1 MRSVAWLDGN
11 DGTGGSSQRG
21 CGGSPPIVDTASTQM
36 QMSKE
41 KLRVLYGIRLA
52 ERPSDGSDEAAC
64 FARSLTSLVG
74 NLLGDGGLVAFC
86 PFRKEPDIRPFLQN
100 LLMQGRALY
109 LPRYRRESSAYE
121 LVRIR
126 SLENDLTP
134 GYYGIQEPVKSLI
147 GAQPPFHAPMQ
158 QVWLV
163 PGIAFD
169 RSGNRLGRGKG
180 FYDMLLEGADGV
192 KIGVAYDCQI
202 ADAIPSE
209 LHDVSMDYVVT
220 ESQII
225 DTGRR

>member
-1 MRSVAWLDGN
+1 
-11 DGTGGSSQRG
+11 
-21 CGGSPPIVDTASTQM
+21 M

-41 KLRVLYGIRLA
+41 KLRVLYGVRLA
-52 ERPSDGSDEAAC
+52 GCPADGSHEAAS
-64 FARSLTSLVG
+64 FARSLTGLVG
-74 NLLGDGGLVAFC
+74 GLLGDGGLVAFS
-86 PFRKEPDIRPFLQN
+86 PFGKEPDIRPFLQN
-100 LLMQGRALY
+100 LLLQGHALY
-109 LPRYRRESSAYE
+109 LPRFRRESSAYE

-126 SLENDLTP
+126 NLGTDLTS
-134 GYYGIQEPVKSLI
+134 GHYGILEPVKSLI
-147 GAQPPFHAPMQ
+147 GVQPPFHAPLQ

-180 FYDMLLEGADGV
+180 FYDRLLEGADGV

-225 DTGRR
+225 DTRAANGGVREK

>member
-1 MRSVAWLDGN
+1 
-11 DGTGGSSQRG
+11 
-21 CGGSPPIVDTASTQM
+21 M
-36 QMSKE
+36 QMSKD
-41 KLRVLYGIRLA
+41 KLRVLYGVRLA
-52 ERPSDGSDEAAC
+52 GRPADDSHEAAG
-64 FARSLTSLVG
+64 FARLLTSLVG
-74 NLLGDGGLVAFC
+74 GLLGEGGLVAFC
-86 PFRKEPDIRPFLQN
+86 PFGKEPDIRPFLQEFV
-100 LLMQGRALY
+100 REHALY

-121 LVRIR
+121 LVKVRN
-126 SLENDLTP
+126 LENDLTP
-134 GYYGIQEPVKSLI
+134 GHYGIQEPVKSLI
-147 GAQPPFHAPMQ
+147 GVQPPFHAPLQ

-209 LHDVSMDYVVT
+209 LHDISMDYVVT

-225 DTGRR
+225 DTRRR

>member
-1 MRSVAWLDGN
+1 MA
-11 DGTGGSSQRG
+11 
-21 CGGSPPIVDTASTQM
+21 ATQM

-41 KLRVLYGIRLA
+41 KLRVLYGVRLA
-52 ERPSDGSDEAAC
+52 GRPADVSNEAAS
-64 FARSLTSLVG
+64 FARSLTGLVG
-74 NLLGDGGLVAFC
+74 DHLGEGGLVAFC
-86 PFRKEPDIRPFLQN
+86 PFGKEPDIRPFLQEF
-100 LLMQGRALY
+100 LMRKHALY

-121 LVRIR
+121 LVEIR
-126 SLENDLTP
+126 NLENDLTP

-147 GAQPPFHAPMQ
+147 GVQPPFHAPLQ